1 VIEFRE
7 ATPSE
12 LETWDALTVQP
23 AGGHVLQS
31 QAWAQYRARMGWQP
45 RFLIGSDASAVLALL
60 RPWPLIGSASAYI
73 SRGPVPNGTID
84 ELVGRLAGVTDWLAA
99 AGVDVVAS
107 DAEVAAWTDYG
118 NQIAA
123 LGYRQIEEIQP
134 SRHHLVLKL
143 GDRVDEDAAFGNI
156 SKSTRQR
163 IHQAERQGIQVVRY
177 DAAVEGDDVGPM
189 FQARE
194 DAPEVALTRFHGFL
208 EATGRRRRFALTARS
223 SFLDWSHMAYRAGY
237 LVLLEARDLEGVP
250 FAGLVLYRHGGRLS
264 TAFSG
269 DEAGARERHPGVFHL
284 LRWRAIQL
292 AIEEGSL
299 EMDLGG
305 VDVAGARNEPQPGEP
320 MFGLYQHKRSFGAE
334 WLELV
339 GAHERVL
346 RPTRYLLGR
355 VAARALGRSRPAS
368 GEEAAS
374 ERGVAADGAEG
385 SAEGGAEA

>member
-1 VIEFRE
+1 VIEFRD
-7 ATPSE
+7 ANPTE

-31 QAWAQYRARMGWQP
+31 RPWAQYRARTGWQP
-45 RFLIGSDASAVLALL
+45 RFLIGSDGSAVLALL
-60 RPWPLIGSASAYI
+60 RPWPLLGSASAYI
-73 SRGPVPNGTID
+73 SRGPVPNGTVE
-84 ELVGRLAGVTDWLAA
+84 ELVARLDGVTDWLAA
-99 AGVDVVAS
+99 NGVDVVAS
-107 DAEVAAWTDYG
+107 DAEVATWTGYG
-118 NQIAA
+118 DQIAA
-123 LGYRQIEEIQP
+123 LGYRPIEEIQP
-134 SRHHLVLKL
+134 SRNHLVLKL
-143 GDRVDEDAAFGNI
+143 GDRVDDEAAFGNI

-177 DAAVEGDDVGPM
+177 DAAVEGEDVGPT

-208 EATGRRRRFALTARS
+208 EATGRRRRFSLTARA
-223 SFLDWSHMAYRAGY
+223 SFLDWSHMAFRAGY
-237 LVLLEARDLEGVP
+237 LVLLEARDLEGVA

-292 AIEEGSL
+292 AIQEGSL

-305 VDVAGARNEPQPGEP
+305 VDVAGARHEPQEGEP

-339 GAHERVL
+339 GAHERVI
-346 RPTRYLLGR
+346 RPTRYLFGR
-355 VAARALGRSRPAS
+355 LAARALGRSRPAS
-368 GEEAAS
+368 AEGATP
-374 ERGVAADGAEG
+374 ERGAADD
-385 SAEGGAEA
+385 SAEGVEG

>member
-31 QAWAQYRARMGWQP
+31 RPWAQYRTRMGWQP
-45 RFLIGSDASAVLALL
+45 RFLIGSDRSAVLALL
-60 RPWPLIGSASAYI
+60 RPWPLLGGSSAYI
-73 SRGPVPNGTID
+73 SRGPIPNGAVQD
-84 ELVGRLAGVTDWLAA
+84 LVARLGGVTDWLVAN
-99 AGVDVVAS
+99 GVDVVAT
-107 DAEVAAWTDYG
+107 DAEVATWTGYG
-118 NQIAA
+118 DQIAA
-123 LGYRQIEEIQP
+123 LGYRSIEEIQP
-134 SRHHLVLKL
+134 SRHRLVLQL
-143 GDRVDEDAAFGNI
+143 GDRIDEDMAFGNI
-156 SKSTRQR
+156 AKSTRQR
-163 IHQAERQGIQVVRY
+163 IHQAERQGIQIVRY
-177 DAAVEGDDVGPM
+177 DAVVDGDEVGSD
-189 FQARE
+189 FVART

-208 EATGRRRRFALTARS
+208 EATGRRRRFVLGARS
-223 SFLDWSHMAYRAGY
+223 SFMDWSDMAFRAGY
-237 LVLLEARDLEGVP
+237 LVLLEARDPEGVP

-292 AIEEGSL
+292 AIREGSL

-305 VDVAGARNEPQPGEP
+305 VDVAGARHEPQAGEP

-339 GAHERVL
+339 GAHERVI

-355 VAARALGRSRPAS
+355 IAARTLSRSRPA
-368 GEEAAS
+368 AAEGGMS
-374 ERGVAADGAEG
+374 EGGTSDDGAERG
-385 SAEGGAEA
+385 SEE

>member
-374 ERGVAADGAEG
+374 ERGVAADGPEGSAEG
-385 SAEGGAEA
+385 SAEA

>member
-1 VIEFRE
+1 MIEFRE

-31 QAWAQYRARMGWQP
+31 RPWAQYRASMGWRP
-45 RFLIGSDASAVLALL
+45 RFLIGSDGSAVLALL
-60 RPWPLIGSASAYI
+60 RPWPVVGGASAYL
-73 SRGPVPNGTID
+73 SRGPVPNGTIE
-84 ELVGRLAGVTDWLAA
+84 ELVARLGGVTDWLARK
-99 AGVDVVAS
+99 GVDVLAS
-107 DAEVAAWTDYG
+107 DAEVAAWTGYG
-118 NQIAA
+118 DQIAA
-123 LGYRQIEEIQP
+123 LGYHPIEEIQP

-143 GDRVDEDAAFGNI
+143 GNRVDDDAAFGNI

-177 DAAVEGDDVGPM
+177 DASVEGDDVGPM

-194 DAPEVALTRFHGFL
+194 DAPEIALARFHGFL
-208 EATGRRRRFALTARS
+208 EATGRRRRFALSARS
-223 SFLDWSHMAYRAGY
+223 SFLAWGHLAFRAGY

-292 AIEEGSL
+292 AIQEGSL

-305 VDVAGARNEPQPGEP
+305 VDVAGARHEPREGEP

-339 GAHERVL
+339 GAHERVI

-355 VAARALGRSRPAS
+355 IAARALGRSRPAS
-368 GEEAAS
+368 AEGAT
-374 ERGVAADGAEG
+374 AEG
-385 SAEGGAEA
+385 SVVDDSAEGAEE

>member
-1 VIEFRE
+1 MIEFRE

-31 QAWAQYRARMGWQP
+31 RPWAHYRGRMGWQP
-45 RFLIGSDASAVLALL
+45 RFLIGSDGSAVLALL
-60 RPWPLIGSASAYI
+60 RPWPLLGSASAYI
-73 SRGPVPNGTID
+73 SRGPVPNGTVE
-84 ELVGRLAGVTDWLAA
+84 ELVARLSGVTDWLAA
-99 AGVDVVAS
+99 NGVDVVAS
-107 DAEVAAWTDYG
+107 DAEVAAWTGYG
-118 NQIAA
+118 DQIAA
-123 LGYRQIEEIQP
+123 VGYRPIEEIQP

-143 GDRVDEDAAFGNI
+143 GDRIDQEAAFGNI

-223 SFLDWSHMAYRAGY
+223 SFLDWSHTAYRAGY
-237 LVLLEARDLEGVP
+237 LALLEARDLEGVP

-269 DEAGARERHPGVFHL
+269 DEAGARERHQGVFHL

-292 AIEEGSL
+292 AILEGSL

-305 VDVAGARNEPQPGEP
+305 VDVAGARHEPQPGEP

-339 GAHERVL
+339 GAHERVI

-374 ERGVAADGAEG
+374 ERGVADEG
-385 SAEGGAEA
+385 AEGGAEA

>member
-1 VIEFRE
+1 VIEFRD

-12 LETWDALTVQP
+12 LETWDALTVRP

-31 QAWAQYRARMGWQP
+31 RPWAQYRARMGWQP
-45 RFLIGSDASAVLALL
+45 RFLIGSDGSAVLALL
-60 RPWPLIGSASAYI
+60 RPWPLLGSASAYI
-73 SRGPVPNGTID
+73 SRGPVPNGTVE
-84 ELVGRLAGVTDWLAA
+84 ELVARLGGVTDWLAA
-99 AGVDVVAS
+99 NSVDVVAS
-107 DAEVAAWTDYG
+107 DAEVATWTGYG
-118 NQIAA
+118 DQIAA
-123 LGYRQIEEIQP
+123 LGYRPIEEIQP

-143 GDRVDEDAAFGNI
+143 ADSVDDEAAFGNI

-163 IHQAERQGIQVVRY
+163 IHHAERQGIQVVRY
-177 DAAVEGDDVGPM
+177 DASVQVEDVGPM

-194 DAPEVALTRFHGFL
+194 DSPEVALTRFHGFL

-223 SFLDWSHMAYRAGY
+223 MFLDWSHVAYRAGY
-237 LVLLEARDLEGVP
+237 LVLLEARDLEGAP

-292 AIEEGSL
+292 AIQEDNL

-305 VDVAGARNEPQPGEP
+305 VDVAGARHEPQEGEP

-334 WLELV
+334 WLQLV
-339 GAHERVL
+339 GAHERVI
-346 RPTRYLLGR
+346 RPTRYLFGR
-355 VAARALGRSRPAS
+355 IAARALGRSRPPSAE
-368 GEEAAS
+368 GATP
-374 ERGVAADGAEG
+374 ERGVADDGAEG
-385 SAEGGAEA
+385 AEG

>member
-1 VIEFRE
+1 MIEFRD
-7 ATPSE
+7 ADPIE

-31 QAWAQYRARMGWQP
+31 RPWAQYRAHMGWQP
-45 RFLIGSDASAVLALL
+45 RFLIGSDGSAVLALL
-60 RPWPLIGSASAYI
+60 RPWPLLGSASAYI
-73 SRGPVPNGTID
+73 SRGPVPNGTVE
-84 ELVGRLAGVTDWLAA
+84 ELVARLGGVTDWLAA
-99 AGVDVVAS
+99 NGVDVVAS
-107 DAEVAAWTDYG
+107 DAEVATWTGYG
-118 NQIAA
+118 DQIAA
-123 LGYRQIEEIQP
+123 LGYHPIEEIQP

-143 GDRVDEDAAFGNI
+143 GDRVDSDAAFGNI

-177 DAAVEGDDVGPM
+177 DASVEGDDVGSM

-194 DAPEVALTRFHGFL
+194 DAPEVALARFHGFL
-208 EATGRRRRFALTARS
+208 EATGQRRRFALTARS
-223 SFLDWSHMAYRAGY
+223 TFLDWSHMAFRAGY

-305 VDVAGARNEPQPGEP
+305 VDIAGARHEPQEGEP

-339 GAHERVL
+339 GAHERVI

-355 VAARALGRSRPAS
+355 IAARALGRSRPTSAD
-368 GEEAAS
+368 GATS
-374 ERGVAADGAEG
+374 ERGSADDTAE
-385 SAEGGAEA
+385 GAEA

>member
-1 VIEFRE
+1 MIEFRD
-7 ATPSE
+7 ANPTE

-31 QAWAQYRARMGWQP
+31 RPWAQYRARAGWQP
-45 RFLIGSDASAVLALL
+45 RFLIGSDGSAVLALL
-60 RPWPLIGSASAYI
+60 RPWPLLGSASAYI
-73 SRGPVPNGTID
+73 SRGPVPNGTVE
-84 ELVGRLAGVTDWLAA
+84 ELVARLDGVTDWLAA
-99 AGVDVVAS
+99 NGVDVVAS
-107 DAEVAAWTDYG
+107 DAEVATWTGYG
-118 NQIAA
+118 DQIAA
-123 LGYRQIEEIQP
+123 LGYRPIEEIQP
-134 SRHHLVLKL
+134 SRNHLVLKL
-143 GDRVDEDAAFGNI
+143 GDRVDDEAAFGNI

-177 DAAVEGDDVGPM
+177 DAAVEGEDVGPT

-208 EATGRRRRFALTARS
+208 EATGRRRRFSLTARA
-223 SFLDWSHMAYRAGY
+223 SFLDWSHMAFRAGY
-237 LVLLEARDLEGVP
+237 LVLLEARDIEGVA

-292 AIEEGSL
+292 AIQEGSL

-305 VDVAGARNEPQPGEP
+305 VDVAGARHEPREGEP

-339 GAHERVL
+339 GAHERVI
-346 RPTRYLLGR
+346 RPTRYLFGR
-355 VAARALGRSRPAS
+355 LAARALGRSRPAS
-368 GEEAAS
+368 AEGATP
-374 ERGVAADGAEG
+374 ERGAADD
-385 SAEGGAEA
+385 SAEGVEG

>member
-1 VIEFRE
+1 VIEFRD
-7 ATPSE
+7 ADPIE

-31 QAWAQYRARMGWQP
+31 RPWALYRARMGWQP
-45 RFLIGSDASAVLALL
+45 RFLIGSDGSAVLALL
-60 RPWPLIGSASAYI
+60 RPWPLLGSGSAYI
-73 SRGPVPNGTID
+73 SRGPVPNGTVE
-84 ELVGRLAGVTDWLAA
+84 ELVARLGGVTDWLAA
-99 AGVDVVAS
+99 HGVDVVAS
-107 DAEVAAWTDYG
+107 DAEVAAWTGYG
-118 NQIAA
+118 DQIAA
-123 LGYRQIEEIQP
+123 LGYHPIEEIQP

-143 GDRVDEDAAFGNI
+143 GDRVDPDAAFGNI

-177 DAAVEGDDVGPM
+177 DASVEGDDVGPM
-189 FQARE
+189 FEARE

-208 EATGRRRRFALTARS
+208 EATGQRRRFALTARS
-223 SFLDWSHMAYRAGY
+223 TFLDWSHVAYRAGY
-237 LVLLEARDLEGVP
+237 LVLLEARDLDGVP
-250 FAGLVLYRHGGRLS
+250 FAGLVLYRHGGRVS

-292 AIEEGSL
+292 AFEEGSL

-305 VDVAGARNEPQPGEP
+305 VDVAGARHEPHEGEP

-339 GAHERVL
+339 GAHERVI
-346 RPTRYLLGR
+346 RPTRYLFGR
-355 VAARALGRSRPAS
+355 IAARALGRSRPAS
-368 GEEAAS
+368 ADGATS
-374 ERGVAADGAEG
+374 ERGSADDTPE
-385 SAEGGAEA
+385 GAEA

>member
-1 VIEFRE
+1 VIEFRD

-12 LETWDALTVQP
+12 LETWDARTVQP

-31 QAWAQYRARMGWQP
+31 RPWAQYRARMGWLP
-45 RFLIGSDASAVLALL
+45 RFLIGSDGSAVLALL

-73 SRGPVPNGTID
+73 SRGPVPNGSIA
-84 ELVGRLAGVTDWLAA
+84 ELVARLSGVTKWLAA
-99 AGVDVVAS
+99 NGVDVVAS
-107 DAEVAAWTDYG
+107 DAEVATWTGYG
-118 NQIAA
+118 DQIAA
-123 LGYRQIEEIQP
+123 LGYHPIEEIQP

-143 GDRVDEDAAFGNI
+143 GDRVDDDAAFGNI

-177 DAAVEGDDVGPM
+177 DASVEGEDVGPM
-189 FQARE
+189 FEARE
-194 DAPEVALTRFHGFL
+194 DAPEVALTRFHSFL

-223 SFLDWSHMAYRAGY
+223 SFLDWSHMAFRAGY
-237 LVLLEARDLEGVP
+237 LVLLEARDVEGVP

-292 AIEEGSL
+292 AILQGSL

-305 VDVAGARNEPQPGEP
+305 VDVAGARHEPQEGEP

-339 GAHERVL
+339 GAHERVIG
-346 RPTRYLLGR
+346 PTRYLLGR
-355 VAARALGRSRPAS
+355 LAARVLGRSRPA
-368 GEEAAS
+368 AAEGATP
-374 ERGVAADGAEG
+374 ERGVDDD
-385 SAEGGAEA
+385 SAEGAEA